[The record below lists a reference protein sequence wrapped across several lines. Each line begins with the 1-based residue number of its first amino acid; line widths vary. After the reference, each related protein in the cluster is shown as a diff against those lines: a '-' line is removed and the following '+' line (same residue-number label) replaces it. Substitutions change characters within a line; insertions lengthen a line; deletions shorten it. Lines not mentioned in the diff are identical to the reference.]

1 MYSTWLNVATSAYN
15 FQLGGNSGIAGLLS
29 GYAHLVYSFCI
40 ETLCFATVYLFVGLY
55 YLSAIS
61 NLLPLCR
68 VLYLQKMALIT
79 DFCPYGKNIKWNS
92 VNEVA
97 YVKTAW

>member
-1 MYSTWLNVATSAYN
+1 MEIQAYQAC
-15 FQLGGNSGIAGLLS
+15 FLDMCTFTF
-29 GYAHLVYSFCI
+29 SFCI

-61 NLLPLCR
+61 NLLPLYR

-79 DFCPYGKNIKWNS
+79 DFCP
-92 VNEVA
+92 
-97 YVKTAW
+97 